1 MTEVYKLHRKDADT
15 TSIESAEKVKVNRL
29 EKIVYE
35 VIDNFGTSGC
45 IQDDVLRELHDYP
58 YSTVTARFKALEEK
72 NMIVRC
78 EHTRKGKRGR
88 KQRIM
93 MSKRFY
99 DHNDGMTDE
108 ELQQGILGVQNG
120 I

>member
-1 MTEVYKLHRKDADT
+1 
-15 TSIESAEKVKVNRL
+15 
-29 EKIVYE
+29 
-35 VIDNFGTSGC
+35 
-45 IQDDVLRELHDYP
+45 
-58 YSTVTARFKALEEK
+58 LEEK

-99 DHNDGMTDE
+99 DHNDGLTDE
-108 ELQQGILGVQNG
+108 ELQQGILGV
-120 I
+120 